1 MHSPENFKP
10 TKLSV
15 AIPVYNEERTVKTII
30 EKVIQSDLLGLDL
43 EIIIVDDCSTD
54 ETWNEIKV
62 ICEKHEC
69 VVSKRHATNKGK
81 GAAIKTALKVA
92 SGSIVL
98 IQDGDLEYDP
108 KDYPSLLRP
117 ILEGKADVV
126 YGSRFRSNQETRVL
140 YFWHRIAN
148 GILTL
153 CSNMFTNLN
162 LTDMETGYKVFR
174 KDILDEIVLKE
185 DRFGIEPEITAK
197 VARLAGIRIYEIGI
211 SYSGRT
217 YAEGKKIGLKDAF
230 RAVYAIIKYGCFCG
244 KHSNK

>member
-1 MHSPENFKP
+1 MRN
-10 TKLSV
+10 KLSV
-15 AIPVYNEERTVKTII
+15 VIPVFNEEKTLSEVVK
-30 EKVIQSDLLGLDL
+30 KVLSAEISNQTL
-43 EIIIVDDCSTD
+43 EIIIVDDCSSD
-54 ETWNEIKV
+54 STWEIAKDLKKNEPRIK
-62 ICEKHEC
+62 IIRHEI
-69 VVSKRHATNKGK
+69 NLGK
-81 GAAIKTALKVA
+81 GASLRTGF
-92 SGSIVL
+92 SESCGQIVL

-108 KDYPSLLRP
+108 KDYPSLLKP
-117 ILEGKADVV
+117 ILEEKADVV

-174 KDILDEIVLKE
+174 KDILDKIVLQE

-197 VARLAGIRIYEIGI
+197 IAQLDGIRIYEIGI

-230 RAVYAIIKYGCFCG
+230 RAIYAIIKYGFFCG

>member
-1 MHSPENFKP
+1 MRN
-10 TKLSV
+10 KLSV
-15 AIPVYNEERTVKTII
+15 VIPVFNEEKTLS
-30 EKVIQSDLLGLDL
+30 EVVRKVLSAEILSQTL
-43 EIIIVDDCSTD
+43 EIIIVDDCSSD
-54 ETWNEIKV
+54 STWEVAKDLKKNEPRIK
-62 ICEKHEC
+62 ITRHEI
-69 VVSKRHATNKGK
+69 NLGK
-81 GAAIKTALKVA
+81 GASLRTGF
-92 SGSIVL
+92 SESCGQIVL

-108 KDYPSLLRP
+108 KDYPSLLKP
-117 ILEGKADVV
+117 ILEEKADVV

-174 KDILDEIVLKE
+174 KDILDKIVLQE

-197 VARLAGIRIYEIGI
+197 IAQLVGIRIYEIGI

-230 RAVYAIIKYGCFCG
+230 RAIYAIIKYGFFCG
-244 KHSNK
+244 KHSKNNRNK

>member
-1 MHSPENFKP
+1 MRN
-10 TKLSV
+10 KLSV
-15 AIPVYNEERTVKTII
+15 VIPVFNEEKTLSEVVK
-30 EKVIQSDLLGLDL
+30 KVLSAEILSKTL
-43 EIIIVDDCSTD
+43 EIIIVDDCSSD
-54 ETWNEIKV
+54 STWEIAKDLKENDPR
-62 ICEKHEC
+62 IKIIRHEI
-69 VVSKRHATNKGK
+69 NLGK
-81 GAAIKTALKVA
+81 GASLRTGF
-92 SGSIVL
+92 SESCGEIVL
-98 IQDGDLEYDP
+98 VQDGDLEYDP
-108 KDYPSLLRP
+108 KDYPSLLKP
-117 ILEGKADVV
+117 ILEEKADVV
-126 YGSRFRSNQETRVL
+126 YGSRFRSNHETRVL

-174 KDILDEIVLKE
+174 KDILDKIVLQE

-197 VARLAGIRIYEIGI
+197 IAQLAGIRIYEIGI

-230 RAVYAIIKYGCFCG
+230 RAIYAIIKYGFFCG

>member
-1 MHSPENFKP
+1 MRN
-10 TKLSV
+10 KLSV
-15 AIPVYNEERTVKTII
+15 VIPVFNEEKTLSEVVK
-30 EKVIQSDLLGLDL
+30 KVLSAEISNQTL
-43 EIIIVDDCSTD
+43 EIIIVDDCSSD
-54 ETWNEIKV
+54 STWEIAKDLEKNEPRIKV
-62 ICEKHEC
+62 ISHEI
-69 VVSKRHATNKGK
+69 NLGK
-81 GAAIKTALKVA
+81 GASLRTGF
-92 SGSIVL
+92 SESCGQIVL

-108 KDYPSLLRP
+108 KDYPSLLKP
-117 ILEGKADVV
+117 ILEEKADVV
-126 YGSRFRSNQETRVL
+126 YGSRFRSHHETRVL

-174 KDILDEIVLKE
+174 KDILDKIVLQE

-197 VARLAGIRIYEIGI
+197 IAQLADIRVYEIGI

-230 RAVYAIIKYGCFCG
+230 RAIYAIIKYGFFRG
-244 KHSNK
+244 ENSNK

>member
-1 MHSPENFKP
+1 MRK
-10 TKLSV
+10 KLSV
-15 AIPVYNEERTVKTII
+15 VIPVFNEEKTLSEVVK
-30 EKVIQSDLLGLDL
+30 KVLSAEISDHTL
-43 EIIIVDDCSTD
+43 EIIIVDDCSSD
-54 ETWNEIKV
+54 STWEIAKDLKSNEHRIK
-62 ICEKHEC
+62 I
-69 VVSKRHATNKGK
+69 KRHEINLGK
-81 GAAIKTALKVA
+81 GASLRTGF
-92 SGSIVL
+92 SQSCGQIVL

-108 KDYPSLLRP
+108 KDYPSLLKP

-174 KDILDEIVLKE
+174 KDILDKIVLQE

-197 VARLAGIRIYEIGI
+197 IARLADIRIYEIGI

>member
-1 MHSPENFKP
+1 M
-10 TKLSV
+10 LS
-15 AIPVYNEERTVKTII
+15 AEISNQT
-30 EKVIQSDLLGLDL
+30 L
-43 EIIIVDDCSTD
+43 EIIIVDDCSSD
-54 ETWNEIKV
+54 STWEIAKDLKKNEPRIK
-62 ICEKHEC
+62 IIRHEI
-69 VVSKRHATNKGK
+69 NLGK
-81 GAAIKTALKVA
+81 GASLRTGF
-92 SGSIVL
+92 SESCGQIVL

-108 KDYPSLLRP
+108 KDYPSLLKP
-117 ILEGKADVV
+117 ILEEKADVV

-174 KDILDEIVLKE
+174 KDILDKIVLQE

-197 VARLAGIRIYEIGI
+197 IAQLAGIRIYEIGI

-230 RAVYAIIKYGCFCG
+230 RAIYAIIKYGFFCG